1 MKKIIQTILFLF
13 SIYLLFISCSKEAEN
28 PRVDLN
34 AGKVFRS
41 QLVVIDLPNV
51 NLDQNEYQALF
62 DGQNITLSKSDEH
75 KLFFLVPN
83 STTLGEQD
91 LLISS
96 LNDVRIHYD
105 VQEIVLTETVE
116 VTMEPFF
123 ANLESFSQNLDTSPE
138 AVDAQNA
145 LVSFNNYYSNTTLEN
160 KTELAIL
167 YKANKIM
174 FDRVLQN
181 VNITGKTSI
190 SNAVCF
196 GTAVIGMG
204 ASIPLLLAPTV
215 ATQIAGIALG
225 GVSVYYAKKCGK
237 PLWNEYVLASF
248 INVNGILGT
257 NQRNTFIAFTNDVS
271 STLSLNTVNR
281 KLISTDSSRTEST
294 WVYFFPYFDLLNVN
308 IAKINDVIPVVNNL
322 PFVNFPL
329 IPQIQLPASSPEV
342 NTIVNQSVFS
352 KIQFSVNHPNLQL
365 VSSTLQSDG
374 QLNMKIKI
382 TGTPSSL
389 PVESFLD
396 YTYSDE
402 FSSFSGKLPINID
415 VLPNFYVGMDYQGGK
430 IVYIFAEGDPHYVM
444 GEVHGLIAAPEDQSA
459 GIIWGCSTFNIMS
472 TTMGLPTFTMGDGL
486 QNTIDILGECP
497 SLANAAQIC
506 SSLTLGGYNDW
517 YLPNKDELYAMAWNK
532 NAIGGFANTYYWS
545 SSWDNNDRAWEQD
558 FGDSSNHFQRRD
570 LRSSTSAVRAVRLF

>member
-1 MKKIIQTILFLF
+1 MKKGIFLLLAFVLIL
-13 SIYLLFISCSKEAEN
+13 SCSKDDSSN
-28 PRVDLN
+28 SINQD
-34 AGKVFRS
+34 GGDVFRY
-41 QLVVIDLPNV
+41 QVVFVDLPNV
-51 NLDQNEYQALF
+51 NLDQTEYQALF

-105 VQEIVLTETVE
+105 VQETVLTETVE

-145 LVSFNNYYSNTTLEN
+145 LDSFNNYYSITTLAN

-190 SNAVCF
+190 SNAECF
-196 GTAVIGMG
+196 GAAVIGMG
-204 ASIPLLLAPTV
+204 ASIPLLLAPTG
-215 ATQIAGIALG
+215 ATQIAGVVLG
-225 GVSVYYAKKCGK
+225 AASIYYAIKCGK

-257 NQRNTFIAFTNDVS
+257 NQKSALVSFVAFSNDVS

-281 KLISTDSSRTEST
+281 KLISSDSSRTESI

-308 IAKINDVIPVVNNL
+308 IAKINDVIPVVNNF

-342 NTIVNQSVFS
+342 NTIVNQSIFS
-352 KIQFSVNHPNLQL
+352 KIQFSVIHPNLQL

-374 QLNMKIKI
+374 QLKMKIKI
-382 TGTPSSL
+382 VGTPTSL
-389 PVESFLD
+389 PVESFLN
-396 YTYSDE
+396 YSYNDE
-402 FSSFSGKLPINID
+402 FSTFSGKLPIRVKDELQVGDNHDGGIIAYILQPAD
-415 VLPNFYVGMDYQGGK
+415 PGYV
-430 IVYIFAEGDPHYVM
+430 P
-444 GEVHGLIAAPEDQSA
+444 GEIHGLIMAQTNQSS
-459 GIIWGCSTFNIMS
+459 GIKWMSVTSTIATSSALGSGN
-472 TTMGLPTFTMGDGL
+472 
-486 QNTIDILGECP
+486 QNTINIISNP
-497 SLANAAQIC
+497 SSNFTAAALC
-506 SSLTLGGYNDW
+506 YNLVLNGFEDW
-517 YLPNKDELYAMAWNK
+517 YLPSRNELEKIYFNKTIL
-532 NAIGGFANTYYWS
+532 GGVGSGEFWS
-545 SSWDNNDRAWEQD
+545 STGEISSLNNYAYCVN
-558 FGDSSNHFQRRD
+558 FSNNIGFQTT
-570 LRSSTSAVRAVRLF
+570 LEIASFTYQVRAVRTF

>member
-28 PRVDLN
+28 PRIDLN
-34 AGKVFRS
+34 GGEVFRS
-41 QLVVIDLPNV
+41 QVVVIDLPNV

-190 SNAVCF
+190 SNAECF
-196 GTAVIGMG
+196 GAAVIGMG
-204 ASIPLLLAPTV
+204 ASIPLLLAPTG
-215 ATQIAGIALG
+215 ATQITGVVLG
-225 GVSVYYAKKCGK
+225 GASIYYAIKCGK

-248 INVNGILGT
+248 LNVNGILGT
-257 NQRNTFIAFTNDVS
+257 NQRNTFIAFSNDVS

-281 KLISTDSSRTEST
+281 KLISSDSSRTEST

-308 IAKINDVIPVVNNL
+308 IAKINDVIPVVNNF

-329 IPQIQLPASSPEV
+329 IPLPASSPEV
-342 NTIVNQSVFS
+342 NTVVNQTIFS
-352 KIQFSVNHPNLQL
+352 NIQFSVNHPNLQL
-365 VSSTLQSDG
+365 VSSILQSGG

-382 TGTPSSL
+382 IGTPTVL
-389 PVESFLD
+389 PVESFLN
-396 YTYSDE
+396 YTYSDD
-402 FSSFSGKLPINID
+402 FSEFSGKLPIEVSNTIPAEIQFTMNGVTYNAPLISIQPSVPGTYCALRVVYFND
-415 VLPNFYVGMDYQGGK
+415 NLNMQMIISMGNYFDTKPIGTVCQFQFHDQYFGFYTPCVGNYTHLVLTFYDSQGSAIYPWRESLTGRGTLTK
-430 IVYIFAEGDPHYVM
+430 TGVNGFSFSGELASIEGDPEPPH
-444 GEVHGLIAAPEDQSA
+444 QSF
-459 GIIWGCSTFNIMS
+459 INES
-472 TTMGLPTFTMGDGL
+472 TTV
-486 QNTIDILGECP
+486 
-497 SLANAAQIC
+497 QI
-506 SSLTLGGYNDW
+506 SGSG
-517 YLPNKDELYAMAWNK
+517 
-532 NAIGGFANTYYWS
+532 TY
-545 SSWDNNDRAWEQD
+545 
-558 FGDSSNHFQRRD
+558 
-570 LRSSTSAVRAVRLF
+570 

>member
-1 MKKIIQTILFLF
+1 MKKTLFLVLASF
-13 SIYLLFISCSKEAEN
+13 LILSCSK
-28 PRVDLN
+28 DDN
-34 AGKVFRS
+34 ADSINQNGGDVFRS
-41 QLVVIDLPNV
+41 QVVFVDLPNV
-51 NLDQNEYQALF
+51 NLDQTEYQALF

-105 VQEIVLTETVE
+105 VQETVLTETVE

-145 LVSFNNYYSNTTLEN
+145 LDSFNNYYSNTTLAN

-190 SNAVCF
+190 SNALCL
-196 GTAVIGMG
+196 GAAVIGMG
-204 ASIPLLLAPTV
+204 ASIPLLLAPTG

-257 NQRNTFIAFTNDVS
+257 NQKSALVSFVAFSNDVS

-308 IAKINDVIPVVNNL
+308 IAKINDVISVVNNL

-342 NTIVNQSVFS
+342 NTVVNQTVFS
-352 KIQFSVNHPNLQL
+352 NIQFSVNNPNLQL

-389 PVESFLD
+389 PVESFLN
-396 YTYSDE
+396 YSYSDE
-402 FSSFSGKLPINID
+402 FSEFSGKIPIIVNEISANPTLQISIDGQPYTLNLVSAQFPNLNYNQYRLIYENSPLSLRVSVEIKSSFSSQPINAVFLFDNYDYQLPACDHPQNPNGWNQGNITKISYSFYDNQGSSTEHRYSLYNRGSLIKTSNNSFSFSGNLCSLLYTYNPNYCNID
-415 VLPNFYVGMDYQGGK
+415 
-430 IVYIFAEGDPHYVM
+430 E
-444 GEVHGLIAAPEDQSA
+444 
-459 GIIWGCSTFNIMS
+459 
-472 TTMGLPTFTMGDGL
+472 
-486 QNTIDILGECP
+486 
-497 SLANAAQIC
+497 
-506 SSLTLGGYNDW
+506 SLTVQVTGTGQ
-517 YLPNKDELYAMAWNK
+517 
-532 NAIGGFANTYYWS
+532 F
-545 SSWDNNDRAWEQD
+545 
-558 FGDSSNHFQRRD
+558 
-570 LRSSTSAVRAVRLF
+570 